1 MAGVPGEQLGGH
13 EMMDASVVAPV
24 IAGDPVLPLHQIDAV
39 KPFIPNPIE
48 NHHLFGA
55 GFLLVGVLLI
65 VETLSGR
72 IWHRNRART
81 LVFPATVMFL
91 GAGMLGVTALDTA
104 QRPVHFAIGLVMI
117 AAGWTEARY
126 RLGEVPRRTADMWIV
141 PALLAG
147 AVEVGVFHFHGSFSN
162 SGTFHAL
169 LGITAAM
176 MAVVRVLQSRQP
188 LSVPRH
194 AFMGVLMVI
203 MALQLMALNH

>member
-13 EMMDASVVAPV
+13 EMMDAGVVAP
-24 IAGDPVLPLHQIDAV
+24 IAGDPVLPLHQISAV
-39 KPFIPNPIE
+39 RPYIPNPIE

-55 GFLLVGVLLI
+55 WFLLVGVLLI

-72 IWHRNRART
+72 VWHRNRART
-81 LVFPATVMFL
+81 LVFPATIILL

-104 QRPVHFAIGLVMI
+104 QRPVHFTIGLVMV
-117 AAGWTEARY
+117 AAGWMEARY
-126 RLGEVPRRTADMWIV
+126 RLGEIPRRSADIWIV

-147 AVEVGVFHFHGSFSN
+147 AVEVGIFHFHGSFSN
-162 SGTFHAL
+162 SGTVHAL

-176 MAVVRVLQSRQP
+176 MAGLRVLQSLQP

-194 AFMGVLMVI
+194 AFMGVLVVAL
-203 MALQLMALNH
+203 ALQLMALNH